1 MLWLLKD
8 VVNAIISSSAVLIN
22 GLISGIFKTLGQKTK
37 KHTKVDEQS
46 TSFKLIFFMEFSN
59 MGLIALIQSLSIF
72 HGLNAVLLDWTA
84 LTFKSYPG
92 FTPEWYMDQGK
103 KICLFIFLSSFLSN
117 TQDINKFAQAIV
129 VRFYDRKFKMHLK
142 KDPEDEDDDEPNTRQ
157 KIQSDL
163 ETLYTGKEFQGE
175 KAFSRMMST
184 LFVVMLYSSGMPI
197 LYPVGFVFYLA
208 TYFANKLLII
218 KFYQKSRTLTRTIPI
233 FSQRFLKV
241 GLVLHMIGALFMLTN
256 PDAFTTKQRD
266 SPVIEKFDP
275 VKQVKELD
283 KKVTGREVSA
293 LTNSLLTRAEY
304 FHQQLFLTFLI
315 AFFFFYLVGKST
327 YNAIEALCS
336 ALSHCLKRLASGV
349 ESCCKSCKRSCT
361 AKVRGTQAESTGESE
376 QDLASDS
383 GNEALDED
391 LSSDYSDS
399 SEEDSMDNEGQHLVQ
414 GDQEEGQ
421 NKQEKE
427 KRANEKRLKRQ
438 KILEFKEKKRKRILK
453 ARRERPDYSE
463 NILKEMNT
471 ENLSN
476 FYERSKKELADFRD
490 IFNLEPN
497 HEIGDELLDP
507 KIDPKSPDPK
517 DKEKEKEKEAM
528 RTVFLEICF
537 MSRITAEQV
546 QRYQKFLMKRVKDIE
561 AVVHA
566 HFELI
571 KDTLIQQKKEQ
582 FDRDRKKKKK
592 EGKEGTLD
600 EQLQQKIN
608 EKTVLDDLMKRFNNE
623 KVYTAEAK
631 MIELVQHQED
641 LIKADKAR
649 KENRQ
654 GVQEVCRMMGSL
666 AQSYFI
672 FDSQQYKVARKIY
685 YGVDDQD
692 GEDVASRGALRLR
705 NGAGADQQDDE
716 GSDAESEADS
726 EESVED
732 DARSKRSRRSKR
744 SGSRSAQSKGRSS
757 SGKGSA
763 QRRLK

>member
-1 MLWLLKD
+1 
-8 VVNAIISSSAVLIN
+8 
-22 GLISGIFKTLGQKTK
+22 
-37 KHTKVDEQS
+37 
-46 TSFKLIFFMEFSN
+46 
-59 MGLIALIQSLSIF
+59 
-72 HGLNAVLLDWTA
+72 
-84 LTFKSYPG
+84 
-92 FTPEWYMDQGK
+92 
-103 KICLFIFLSSFLSN
+103 
-117 TQDINKFAQAIV
+117 
-129 VRFYDRKFKMHLK
+129 
-142 KDPEDEDDDEPNTRQ
+142 
-157 KIQSDL
+157 
-163 ETLYTGKEFQGE
+163 
-175 KAFSRMMST
+175 
-184 LFVVMLYSSGMPI
+184 LYSSGMPI

-361 AKVRGTQAESTGESE
+361 AKVRGIQAENAGESG
-376 QDLASDS
+376 QDMASDS
-383 GNEALDED
+383 ENEALEEMA
-391 LSSDYSDS
+391 LRSETSSDTS
-399 SEEDSMDNEGQHLVQ
+399 SSSGEGRQLVQ
-414 GDQEEGQ
+414 EDQEEGQ

-427 KRANEKRLKRQ
+427 KRANEKRLRRQ

-490 IFNLEPN
+490 IFNLEPDQ
-497 HEIGDELLDP
+497 EIGDELLDP

-561 AVVHA
+561 AVVHV

-600 EQLQQKIN
+600 EQLQQKID
-608 EKTVLDDLMKRFNNE
+608 EKGELDELMNDFNN
-623 KVYTAEAK
+623 KYTSIDK
-631 MIELVQHQED
+631 MTELVQHQED

-685 YGVDDQD
+685 YGVDDKD
-692 GEDVASRGALRLR
+692 GEDAAGRGARRRR

-716 GSDAESEADS
+716 DSDANAEADS
-726 EESVED
+726 EESEEA
-732 DARSKRSRRSKR
+732 DARSKRSKRSKR
-744 SGSRSAQSKGRSS
+744 SSRRSAQSKGRSS

-763 QRRLK
+763 QRRQ